1 MSRDTTRPVC
11 VHSEQDAFHPF
22 NSVLIT
28 SHRIQR
34 VNYFLLLT
42 DWLAA
47 LSIWC
52 VLQHTRFILSTVL
65 ISARSEL
72 IKPYQLACAGVN
84 VFIHHYSACLADVE
98 ALQHSELALS
108 THQIVKEQC
117 YRLTPFNTLTL
128 CCPAR

>member
-1 MSRDTTRPVC
+1 M
-11 VHSEQDAFHPF
+11 QPF

-52 VLQHTRFILSTVL
+52 VLQHTRFILSTDL

-72 IKPYQLACAGVN
+72 IKPYQLAYAGVN
-84 VFIHHYSACLADVE
+84 VFIHHYLACLADVE

-117 YRLTPFNTLTL
+117 YRPTPSNTLTL